1 MKELTIR
8 TYKQGETIHQPHF
21 YVLNKGKNSGQ
32 PCKTQIW
39 ANCFLVISDDPMAV
53 ERAYW
58 LCYALWQSKK
68 FHFFL
73 RGSVVEFITV
83 REFKSVLERFTNAA
97 ISQEKLD
104 KMAKA
109 FNDIEKFERL
119 TMLKLQTLNQL
130 KQTLLQKLEAAHE

>member
-1 MKELTIR
+1 
-8 TYKQGETIHQPHF
+8 
-21 YVLNKGKNSGQ
+21 
-32 PCKTQIW
+32 
-39 ANCFLVISDDPMAV
+39 MAV